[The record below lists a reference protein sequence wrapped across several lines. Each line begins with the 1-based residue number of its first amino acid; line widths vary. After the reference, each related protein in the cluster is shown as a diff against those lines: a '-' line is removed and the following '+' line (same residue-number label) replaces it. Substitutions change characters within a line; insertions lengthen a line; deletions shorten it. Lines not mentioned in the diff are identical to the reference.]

1 MDIPMDVFI
10 ALADP
15 TRRKVLELLRTR
27 AHTAGE
33 LLDACGEL
41 SQPAMS
47 RHLRILREVGLV
59 SVRPE
64 EQRRIYALRPEG
76 FAELGAWVARYQP
89 FWQERLDALEQHLA
103 SFYHSDTAS
112 DTERSTPSD

>member
-1 MDIPMDVFI
+1 MDVFI

-27 AHTAGE
+27 AYTAGE
-33 LLDACGEL
+33 LLNACADL

-59 SVRPE
+59 SVQPD
-64 EQRRIYALRPEG
+64 EQRRIYTLRPEG
-76 FAELGAWVARYQP
+76 FAELGAWIARYQP

-103 SFYHSDTAS
+103 TFYHTDTPP
-112 DTERSTPSD
+112 DTKRSTLNE

>member
-1 MDIPMDVFI
+1 MDVFA

-15 TRRKVLELLRTR
+15 TRRKVLELLRMR
-27 AHTAGE
+27 EHTAGE
-33 LLDACGEL
+33 LLDACADL

-47 RHLRILREVGLV
+47 RHLRVLREIGLV

-76 FAELGAWVARYQP
+76 FTELGAWVARYQP
-89 FWQERLDALEQHLA
+89 FWQTHLDALEQHLA
-103 SFYHSDTAS
+103 AS
-112 DTERSTPSD
+112 QHTETSHVTERSSPND

>member
-1 MDIPMDVFI
+1 VDVFT

-15 TRRKVLELLRTR
+15 TRRKVLELLRVR

-33 LLDACGEL
+33 LLDACADL

-47 RHLRILREVGLV
+47 RHLRVLREVGLV
-59 SVRPE
+59 SVHPD

-76 FAELGAWVARYQP
+76 FTDLGAWVAHYLP
-89 FWQERLDALEQHLA
+89 FWQNRLDALEQHLA
-103 SFYHSDTAS
+103 TSHPTQTSH
-112 DTERSTPSD
+112 DTERSARND

>member
-1 MDIPMDVFI
+1 VDVFI

-15 TRRKVLELLRTR
+15 TRRKVLELLRVR

-33 LLDACGEL
+33 LLDACADL

-59 SVRPE
+59 SVRPD

-76 FAELGAWVARYQP
+76 FTELGAWIARYQP
-89 FWQERLDALEQHLA
+89 FWQDRLDALEQHLA
-103 SFYHSDTAS
+103 TFYHTDTPH
-112 DTERSTPSD
+112 DTERSTPND